1 MSSDDV
7 ITRLDH
13 EEWASLGQYLVE
25 HADRLVRDRA
35 LLDRLGLQPKAKTLI
50 DFGPAALAKLEE
62 RAIKDLDARRRL
74 EMTMR
79 ANFDAQSQAHALVLN
94 LMEARNHADLARR
107 LYAESRARFG
117 LVAAT
122 IALEDTA
129 PVPLGWKRL
138 DEGGVD
144 YIIGEQA
151 LSLLGPEGVCRV
163 LFDDDVAR
171 IKSAAV
177 MRIAIGR
184 EGREGLVAFGSGDL
198 AGFTPDMGADLVAF
212 VARVV
217 ERVAERWP
225 ILN

>member
-7 ITRLDH
+7 ITRLDQ
-13 EEWASLGQYLVE
+13 EEWASLSQYLVD

-35 LLDRLGLQPKAKTLI
+35 LLDRLGLQPKTKTLI
-50 DFGPAALAKLEE
+50 DFGPAALAKLEA

-79 ANFDAQSQAHALVLN
+79 ANFEAQNQAHALTLS
-94 LMEARNHADLARR
+94 LLEARNHADLARR
-107 LYAESRARFG
+107 LYEESRARFG

-122 IALEDTA
+122 LALEDTTT
-129 PVPLGWKRL
+129 VPLGWKSL
-138 DEGGVD
+138 DDGGVD
-144 YIIGEQA
+144 YIVGEKA

-163 LFDDDVAR
+163 LFDDDVTR

-177 MRIAIGR
+177 MRIVIGR
-184 EGREGLVAFGSGDL
+184 EGREGLVAFGSADYN
-198 AGFTPDMGADLVAF
+198 GFMPDMGAELVAF

-217 ERVAERWP
+217 ERIAERWP